1 MMNGM
6 WGLLGPE
13 TVSSA
18 RRVRGLGVGSCV
30 RNFNDLAVPG
40 IGGIWFGK
48 QLLLSTL
55 GIVVAETARASG
67 AKVHNIEV
75 TNAIEAAACLMALT
89 GSQWERDPRLLGA
102 TKLMGKALGKN
113 APPFKIVRQRNFYV
127 TQPMRMASVQALPAL
142 GLVSA
147 SGQRFNAFEVTD
159 AGRQFVEAACSKVTK
174 NLVRWVIGSEELSLN
189 IPQLKEISPLTPL
202 PESASSLLVQ
212 RLLNGAAGEAK
223 EDRDRR
229 ANAWHWAAANAAHH
243 SHTWA
248 SRPDVISE
256 HHWNDLQAGA
266 LFFAVRDAAIALLD
280 ALEAKLR
287 NQTGNMSLSLPNWS
301 RDHSGALAE
310 QLATLRTA
318 ATAYRAFPRTAN
330 DDEANRFCDECKHP
344 EDDKLLRALVKRD
357 SRVLVLRGEEI
368 TPGPAFRAGAATT
381 SQGGSSDTAESEQE
395 SSASPDEFAL
405 PDGISYR
412 MRNMW
417 YLQRNLTNASQK
429 DVSV

>member
-1 MMNGM
+1 MNLI
-6 WGLLGPE
+6 WGLLGAE
-13 TVSSA
+13 EVSSA

-30 RNFNDLAVPG
+30 RAFNDLAVPG

-142 GLVSA
+142 GLVNA
-147 SGQRFNAFEVTD
+147 SGQRFNAFAVTD
-159 AGRQFVEAACSKVTK
+159 AGSQFVEAACSKVTK
-174 NLVRWVIGSEELSLN
+174 NLVRWVIGSDELRLN
-189 IPQLKEISPLTPL
+189 TPQLNEISPLTPL
-202 PESASSLLVQ
+202 PESANSLLVQ
-212 RLLNGAAGEAK
+212 RLLNGSEDEVK
-223 EDRDRR
+223 ENRDRR
-229 ANAWHWAAANAAHH
+229 ANAWRWAADKSIKQSQAWNI
-243 SHTWA
+243 
-248 SRPDVISE
+248 RPEMISE
-256 HHWNDLQAGA
+256 NHWHDLQAGA

-287 NQTGNMSLSLPNWS
+287 NQTGSMSLSLPNWT
-301 RDHSGALAE
+301 RDHAGALTE
-310 QLATLRTA
+310 QLAALRAA

-330 DDEANRFCDECKHP
+330 DDEANRFCDECKHH
-344 EDDKLLRALVKRD
+344 DDAELLRALVKRD
-357 SRVLVLRGEEI
+357 SRVLVLRGDDV
-368 TPGPAFRAGAATT
+368 TPGPAFRAGAASA
-381 SQGGSSDTAESEQE
+381 SQVGSSDTVDSEE
-395 SSASPDEFAL
+395 GNSASPDEFAL
-405 PDGISYR
+405 PKGISYR

-417 YLQRNLTNASQK
+417 YLQRNLTDVSQK
-429 DVSV
+429 AVSV